1 MGTTALT
8 PLLEVSNLTVCY
20 GAIEA
25 VRGLDLHVQEGEVVA
40 LLGPNGAGKSSSM
53 QALVGLVRSE
63 GQIRFGDRPIAGASA
78 EARVRAGITLCPE
91 GRRVF
96 PGLTVHENL
105 LLGAATQPA
114 PARQSALDDMYGL
127 FPTLAVKRGQAA
139 GTLSGGEQQMLAM
152 GRALLCNPRLLL
164 LDEPSLGLAPKI
176 VDAVFETIGKMARR
190 GLAILLVEQDITRA
204 LGAASRAYVMA
215 QGKVV
220 HEASAHALQ
229 SGSDLKSLFF
239 GAGA

>member
-1 MGTTALT
+1 MP

-25 VRGLDLHVQEGEVVA
+25 VRGLDLHVQEGEIVA

-53 QALVGLVRSE
+53 QALVGLVRSQ
-63 GQIRFGDRPIAGASA
+63 GQIRFGDHPIARASP
-78 EARVRAGITLCPE
+78 EARVRAGITLCAE

-96 PGLTVHENL
+96 AGLTVHENL

-114 PARQSALDDMYGL
+114 PARQSVLDDMYVL
-127 FPTLAVKRGQAA
+127 FPTLAAKRGQAA
-139 GTLSGGEQQMLAM
+139 GTLSGGEQQLLAM

-176 VDAVFETIGKMARR
+176 VDAVFEAIGTMAQR
-190 GLAILLVEQDITRA
+190 GLAILLVEQDVTRA

-215 QGKVV
+215 QGKIV
-220 HEASAHALQ
+220 HEASAQALQ
-229 SGSDLKSLFF
+229 SESDLKSLFF
-239 GAGA
+239 GVAHE